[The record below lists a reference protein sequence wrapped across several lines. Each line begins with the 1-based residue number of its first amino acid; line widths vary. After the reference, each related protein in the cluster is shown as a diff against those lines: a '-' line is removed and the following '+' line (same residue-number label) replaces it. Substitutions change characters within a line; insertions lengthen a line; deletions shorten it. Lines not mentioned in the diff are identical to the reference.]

1 MKRRPSRASFAGV
14 AAAVVPPDE
23 LDEHALAV
31 GEPWPRLTRLTG
43 PAAPNKKTALTAEE
57 VAIVE
62 ADAAACLACGAT
74 IVSMFASDIEPVY
87 VAAARCPP
95 CDRLAAHVAAAAHS
109 PAHSPAQARRAADRR
124 GVLASPPRRK
134 PQVRAHVR
142 AAAASART
150 ATVPPLSLPRAIARS
165 ARAGQLAIASRRAL
179 APQAVPQAFRGT
191 GSGRCDWRQWG
202 FGGWPP

>member
-1 MKRRPSRASFAGV
+1 MRASFGV

-74 IVSMFASDIEPVY
+74 IVSMFASDIEPAY
-87 VAAARCPP
+87 VAAVRRPP

-109 PAHSPAQARRAADRR
+109 PAQARRAADQR
-124 GVLASPPRRK
+124 PPRR
-134 PQVRAHVR
+134 PRL
-142 AAAASART
+142 AAATPKVAGARHRRLRSART
-150 ATVPPLSLPRAIARS
+150 RPRPCPPLSFLY
-165 ARAGQLAIASRRAL
+165 
-179 APQAVPQAFRGT
+179 VV
-191 GSGRCDWRQWG
+191 
-202 FGGWPP
+202 